1 MELSDIEWSDSENGE
16 EAEQI
21 TIRCVLQRGGTSKA
35 LYFHESDLPISGP
48 ERDALLLRLMGS
60 PDVLQIDGLGGS
72 RPITSKVAIVSKSE
86 RPEADVDYTFAQ
98 VEIER
103 AHVTWQGNCGNIS
116 SGVGPFAIDEG
127 LIPAQDGITVV
138 RIYNTNTQKV
148 LVAHVPVRNG
158 KARVS
163 GTFAIPG
170 VPGTGAEIIMDW
182 SGTIGAK
189 SGRLLP
195 TNNPV
200 DTIVMETGEAIEFTL
215 SDAGNVCIW
224 AAASSFGLEGSEPG
238 ERFLQDLD
246 LMQRIREVRGK
257 VARMLGVC
265 PDWRCIDKVAPGL
278 MLGLVAAPDGYLTLN
293 GRPVAA
299 EEMDIRVRLIFM
311 NRLHESIAGTAS
323 VSLAAASRVPGSVV
337 ERLVQ
342 QNSSAILRI
351 GHASGVTLAR
361 VASTSTDASPFVHFE
376 HLGFSRTSRRLMS
389 CDAYYPRDFSP
400 AAAG

>member
-138 RIYNTNTQKV
+138 RIYNTNTQKI

-265 PDWRCIDKVAPGL
+265 PDWRCIDEVAPGL

>member
-1 MELSDIEWSDSENGE
+1 MEASEIEHAHRENGE
-16 EAEQI
+16 ESEQI
-21 TIRCVLQRGGTSKA
+21 TIRCVLQRSGTSKA
-35 LYFHESDLPISGP
+35 LYFHECDLPISGP

-72 RPITSKVAIVSKSE
+72 RPITSKVAIISKSE
-86 RPEADVDYTFAQ
+86 RPDADIDYTFAQ

-127 LIPAQDGITVV
+127 LIPAQDGVSVV
-138 RIYNTNTQKV
+138 RIYNTNTQKI

-265 PDWRCIDKVAPGL
+265 PDWRCIDEVAPGL
-278 MLGLVAAPDGYLTLN
+278 MLGLVAPPDSYPALKGK
-293 GRPVAA
+293 PVFA
-299 EEMDIRVRLIFM
+299 EDMEVRIRWIFRS
-311 NRLHESIAGTAS
+311 RLHESVAGTAS
-323 VSLAAASRVPGSVV
+323 VSLAAASRVPGSIV

-342 QNSSAILRI
+342 AKSQHALRI
-351 GHASGVTLAR
+351 GHPSGVTVAR
-361 VASTSTDASPFVHFE
+361 VISTTTSVSPFVQFE

-389 CDAYYPRDFSP
+389 CQAYYPRDFPSS
-400 AAAG
+400 ADL